1 MTPKA
6 PKAPDDCHESYTGG
20 DPYTR
25 ESCWELGWEAG
36 YAAAGGP
43 MQTPEQVAA
52 HLGVIANS
60 MHQFVQLFAR
70 SVEHMDRVVN
80 TLEAVTKPDASDSED
95 KDFLAQEHERLAEIA
110 ARLVF
115 DRLWQMGALE
125 LGIVTD
131 KDVLDAIKQEILK

>member
-1 MTPKA
+1 
-6 PKAPDDCHESYTGG
+6 
-20 DPYTR
+20 
-25 ESCWELGWEAG
+25 
-36 YAAAGGP
+36 
-43 MQTPEQVAA
+43 MQTPEQIAA

-60 MHQFVQLFAR
+60 MHRITQLFTQH
-70 SVEHMDRVVN
+70 VEHMAVVVRAIE
-80 TLEAVTKPDASDSED
+80 TVSKPEGIVSRGEEED
-95 KDFLAQEHERLAEIA
+95 YLAQEHDRLAEIA

>member
-1 MTPKA
+1 
-6 PKAPDDCHESYTGG
+6 
-20 DPYTR
+20 
-25 ESCWELGWEAG
+25 
-36 YAAAGGP
+36 

-115 DRLWQMGALE
+115 DRLWQMGVLE
-125 LGIVTD
+125 LGLVTD
-131 KDVLDAIKQEILK
+131 KDVLDAIKQEVLK